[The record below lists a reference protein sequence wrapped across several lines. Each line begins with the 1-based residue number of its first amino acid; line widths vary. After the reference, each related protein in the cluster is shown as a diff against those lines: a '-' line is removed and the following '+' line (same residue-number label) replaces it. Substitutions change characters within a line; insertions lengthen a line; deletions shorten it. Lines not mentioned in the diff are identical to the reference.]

1 MFKLSREFLRS
12 SQGSLPTAVA
22 LAALPIMLTAGVAI
36 DYGRMTAMKTATQ
49 AALDTAVL
57 AAASTKDINT
67 AQAKKIFARNA
78 PSPHDVAVSSLSFKK
93 GGGGTV
99 TGTATVTMPLGL
111 MSLAGKSTQSITVTS
126 KAVGAPQLKMKDVT
140 FQITHA
146 QGVFDKDFYFFS
158 KDAQGKIIKE
168 ELVLS
173 YDYIW
178 YNQAFARVVYTPP
191 LNSTKTLSTGD
202 YFSSGVKMV
211 VYRDDSGRGQRVN
224 PKSFYSDD
232 PKSNTWI
239 HKDGDCVK
247 TGFETQHWEDGGDAN
262 FMDFQYNV
270 TCTTEETD
278 RRSAR
283 LVK

>member
-1 MFKLSREFLRS
+1 MFKLSRKFLRNTR
-12 SQGSLPTAVA
+12 GSLPTTVA
-22 LAALPIMLTAGVAI
+22 LAAVPIVLTAGVAI
-36 DYGRMTAMKTATQ
+36 DFGRATAIKSATQ

-57 AAASTKDINT
+57 AAAATKDMNT
-67 AQAKKIFARNA
+67 AQANKIFARNA
-78 PSPHDVAVSSLSFKK
+78 PSSPDATISSLSFQK
-93 GGGGTV
+93 GDGGTV
-99 TGTATVTMPLGL
+99 TGTITVTMPLGL
-111 MSLAGKSTQSITVTS
+111 LSLAGKSSQSMTITS
-126 KAVGAPQLKMKDVT
+126 KAKGAPQLKMKDVT

-178 YNQAFARVVYTPP
+178 YNQSFGRVVYTPP

-202 YFSSGVKMV
+202 YITSGVKMV
-211 VYRDDSGRGQRVN
+211 VYRDNSGKGQRVN
-224 PKSFYSDD
+224 PAAFYSDD
-232 PKSNTWI
+232 PKANTWI
-239 HKDGDCVK
+239 RKDGDCIR
-247 TGFETQHWEDGGDAN
+247 TGFETQHWEDGGDSN
-262 FMDFQYNV
+262 YMDFEYNV